1 MSTTVKKVKVIGQ
14 QQYVNVNTGELETM
28 NVTSIEDRDFNFH
41 KVWMRNFLSTLDIV
55 GNQKTRL
62 CMWIVDHINR
72 DNQLIGTMRVIAN
85 ESGMSL
91 ETVRITLKI
100 LLDADFLRRVQS
112 GVYIV
117 NPEVIFKGSY
127 SSRMNILNQYSTAE
141 RITISDEE
149 KLQNLLDSI
158 DRLQKQ
164 VDALRKNMENKKT
177 QEQTSQISFDDIVM
191 EEAV

>member
-55 GNQKTRL
+55 GNHKTLL